1 MILNKNKRNKIIRE
15 VKKRIKINNKDFD
28 SLSISEKIEIQNN
41 YIEIVCV
48 EKGFTLSDFYFADT
62 KELDELLEF

>member
-41 YIEIVCV
+41 YI
-48 EKGFTLSDFYFADT
+48 D
-62 KELDELLEF
+62 